1 MYVWKL
7 ELLLLASW
15 THLKCTG
22 LKLSVRH
29 EFFGTF
35 FTGND
40 PKYQFSEKRSL
51 SKNFREELM
60 SHMKCYWSYC
70 RRWKLW
76 RHYDQLGIHKDSL
89 YEELLLEL
97 KFLEI
102 LGVIRFSKNLTLK
115 LRLFLVAEII
125 CKPS

>member
-1 MYVWKL
+1 MSSLANSEALFSL
-7 ELLLLASW
+7 EMTLNISFLRKGVLQ
-15 THLKCTG
+15 
-22 LKLSVRH
+22 RI
-29 EFFGTF
+29 
-35 FTGND
+35 
-40 PKYQFSEKRSL
+40 SEK
-51 SKNFREELM
+51 NW
-60 SHMKCYWSYC
+60 CPTWSATEVTVTDEN
-70 RRWKLW
+70 
-76 RHYDQLGIHKDSL
+76 YDAIMISECIHKDSL